1 MTVST
6 VPHEAARCA
15 GAPLRCRRTKV
26 PRRRT
31 GAGRTAP
38 LRAAVEPSGPM
49 PAVITYP
56 Q

>member
-6 VPHEAARCA
+6 VPHQAARRA
-15 GAPLRCRRTKV
+15 GAPLDCRRTKA

-31 GAGRTAP
+31 GSGRTAP
-38 LRAAVEPSGPM
+38 VRAAVEPSGPM
-49 PAVITYP
+49 PAVITYL